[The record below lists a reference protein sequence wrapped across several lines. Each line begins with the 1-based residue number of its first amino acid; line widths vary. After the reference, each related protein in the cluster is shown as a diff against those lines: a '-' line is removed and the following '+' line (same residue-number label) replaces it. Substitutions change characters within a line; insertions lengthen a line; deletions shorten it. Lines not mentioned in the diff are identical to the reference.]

1 MATRW
6 QNSTKNATRGRAAQ
20 RPPGTA
26 FPQGGVRTGRRESS
40 RGPSWHTRRPPA
52 RPLDGGPATP
62 SLPGPAPGS
71 EVTGEDLSLRWP
83 HAPLCCGLCP
93 QPPAPRAGARPVR
106 DQPGHRSPG
115 PGKVDQRAECGFR
128 FESGSPGPTPQSA
141 RARRMQ
147 QALHKGRSLGPDF
160 EPTFLGR
167 RRDFLFE
174 PLELTRRRQTNG
186 QSVLHARPQDRGGS
200 RLRSRGAQIG
210 RARERGESVKT
221 RAASDHE
228 APFSPRISGLEI
240 HPETGF
246 RERRDR
252 KREGRRGATSST
264 TRRPR

>member
-1 MATRW
+1 M
-6 QNSTKNATRGRAAQ
+6 
-20 RPPGTA
+20 
-26 FPQGGVRTGRRESS
+26 
-40 RGPSWHTRRPPA
+40 
-52 RPLDGGPATP
+52 
-62 SLPGPAPGS
+62 
-71 EVTGEDLSLRWP
+71 
-83 HAPLCCGLCP
+83 
-93 QPPAPRAGARPVR
+93 
-106 DQPGHRSPG
+106 
-115 PGKVDQRAECGFR
+115 DQRAECGFR

-210 RARERGESVKT
+210 RARERGESVRT

-252 KREGRRGATSST
+252 KREGRRGLQAQPRGAPGDCFNSPERHARRQPRRRPSPGAVTGRPAAARAAPCRGGRRERGPPAHGHLP
-264 TRRPR
+264 TRRRVRPPVRQSLSVSQLPRTPMLF